1 MLVKYYSS
9 EDAANAISPY
19 HVGDIVKTDVE
30 TTTKSGIIEAGTSV
44 AIIKVKPKT
53 EYKSMFS
60 NIPIGKENNY
70 IAEPSTFR
78 YSIKVNNS
86 NVLTVN
92 GEDIFDWKS
101 PKRTK
106 LYDKCNKR
114 LTALCIGFYG
124 LFFAFIALIATY
136 GILNDYK
143 IVNDPYT
150 TTYDPHCSVGIAIGM
165 LGLLVYAII
174 IFTHHFN
181 GGIDYAKF
189 SLDDQ
194 CTFYTKDTKNSL
206 SAFRAF
212 FHLD

>member
-1 MLVKYYSS
+1 MFVKYYSS

-19 HVGDIVKTDVE
+19 HIGDIIKTDLEV
-30 TTTKSGIIEAGTSV
+30 TTKSGIIEAGTSV
-44 AIIKVKPKT
+44 TIIKVNLKA

-78 YSIKVNNS
+78 YSIKVNGS
-86 NVLTVN
+86 DMLTVN
-92 GEDIFDWKS
+92 GEDIFDWRS

-106 LYDKCNKR
+106 LYNRCNKH
-114 LTALCIGFYG
+114 LTTLCIGFYG
-124 LFFAFIALIATY
+124 LFIIPIALIVASEIFDKYMTADN
-136 GILNDYK
+136 LHN
-143 IVNDPYT
+143 
-150 TTYDPHCSVGIAIGM
+150 SVWLAIGM
-165 LGLLVYAII
+165 LGLLVYVISI
-174 IFTHHFN
+174 LGHLY
-181 GGIDYAKF
+181 GGGVSHAKF

-194 CTFYTKDTKNSL
+194 YTFYTKDTENSL

>member
-1 MLVKYYSS
+1 MFVKYYSS

-30 TTTKSGIIEAGTSV
+30 ATTESGIIEAGTSV
-44 AIIKVKPKT
+44 AIIKVKPKA

-70 IAEPSTFR
+70 IAEPSTCR
-78 YSIKVNNS
+78 YSIKVNGS

-92 GEDIFDWKS
+92 GEEIFDWKS

-106 LYDKCNKR
+106 LYNRCNKH
-114 LTALCIGFYG
+114 LTTLCVGFYG
-124 LFFAFIALIATY
+124 LVIAPIALIVASEIFDNYITVD
-136 GILNDYK
+136 N
-143 IVNDPYT
+143 PR
-150 TTYDPHCSVGIAIGM
+150 CSVWLAIGM
-165 LGLLVYAII
+165 LGLLVYVIAILG
-174 IFTHHFN
+174 HFY
-181 GGIDYAKF
+181 GGGVGYAKF

-194 CTFYTKDTKNSL
+194 CTFYAKDTENSL

>member
-1 MLVKYYSS
+1 MFVKYYSS

-92 GEDIFDWKS
+92 GEDIFNWKS

-106 LYDKCNKR
+106 LYNKCNKH
-114 LTALCIGFYG
+114 LTTLCVGFYG
-124 LFFAFIALIATY
+124 LFLVPIALIIASEIFDKY
-136 GILNDYK
+136 IMVDNPHNSILL
-143 IVNDPYT
+143 
-150 TTYDPHCSVGIAIGM
+150 AIGM
-165 LGLLVYAII
+165 LGLFIYIIAILVHLY
-174 IFTHHFN
+174 
-181 GGIDYAKF
+181 GGGVSHAKF
-189 SLDDQ
+189 SLDHQ
-194 CTFYTKDTKNSL
+194 CICYTKDTENSL

-212 FHLD
+212 FHVD

>member
-1 MLVKYYSS
+1 MFVKYYSS

-19 HVGDIVKTDVE
+19 HIGDIVKTDLE

-44 AIIKVKPKT
+44 AIIKVKPKA

-60 NIPIGKENNY
+60 NIPIGKENDY
-70 IAEPSTFR
+70 IAEPSTCK

-86 NVLTVN
+86 DVLTVN

-106 LYDKCNKR
+106 LYNKCNR
-114 LTALCIGFYG
+114 HLITFCIGFYG
-124 LFFAFIALIATY
+124 LFIASIALMITSGVFDMYMTENNPYCPIWLAT
-136 GILNDYK
+136 GLF
-143 IVNDPYT
+143 
-150 TTYDPHCSVGIAIGM
+150 
-165 LGLLVYAII
+165 GLLIYFVAILG
-174 IFTHHFN
+174 HLCS
-181 GGIDYAKF
+181 GGVDYALF

-194 CTFYTKDTKNSL
+194 CTFYTKDTENSL

-212 FHLD
+212 CHLD

>member
-1 MLVKYYSS
+1 MFVKYYSS

-30 TTTKSGIIEAGTSV
+30 ATTKSGIIEAGTPV
-44 AIIKVKPKT
+44 AIIKVKPKA

-70 IAEPSTFR
+70 IAEPSTFK

-92 GEDIFDWKS
+92 GEEIFDWKS

-106 LYDKCNKR
+106 LYNRCNKH
-114 LTALCIGFYG
+114 LTTLCVGFYG
-124 LFFAFIALIATY
+124 LFTIPIALIIASEIFDKY
-136 GILNDYK
+136 IMVDNPHNSILL
-143 IVNDPYT
+143 
-150 TTYDPHCSVGIAIGM
+150 AIGM
-165 LGLLVYAII
+165 LGLFIYIIAILG
-174 IFTHHFN
+174 HFYD
-181 GGIDYAKF
+181 GGVGYAKF

-194 CTFYTKDTKNSL
+194 CTFYTKDTENSL
-206 SAFRAF
+206 SAF
-212 FHLD
+212 